1 MYPATVPEQSAIGSV
16 ERRLETVLP
25 WAAGLLLAA
34 PVLVAFYPPMTDLPF
49 HEAAI
54 GLLRNRGDYTMEPPG
69 LYLLNLGKTNQLFHM
84 LGWLLSYVVST
95 RWAVKLVVAATV
107 VGLPVTAA
115 RFARHLGAS
124 PLASL
129 VVAPMGLGWLFSFG
143 FIANLVGLD
152 ALLFALPL
160 VDRLAADPT
169 PRRALA
175 ALGAVLLLYFAHL
188 AMMIAFAG
196 VALGLALVR
205 PWSWRRT
212 PWTLS
217 AFGACCA
224 AVLGHV
230 VWTAHLETP
239 MLSIVPLRFDP
250 LLRKIQSVP
259 AMILRTTALPRFSVF
274 GLCLVAMVSF
284 LWLRTRERRE
294 SAEATVKDEAGL
306 ARWRARAVVIR
317 WELVA
322 LAAFAAYL
330 AFPVSMRNGAI
341 LVYQRW
347 FQPAFAVA
355 VVAAAP
361 RDLWAPRAR
370 IALLTALALPVATL
384 LAAWPPF
391 ADSDRAY
398 RDLESLIE
406 RIEPGSAVAK
416 MDFFPGDSARNYML
430 VNADGRILAE
440 RGGRLVYAFTD
451 SPISPVVLEPT
462 YQWNESLVRT
472 NLDSWQFMP
481 RHDLRLYKYVLLR
494 SRDPSLAPL
503 VTYAIAAE
511 AEPVAQAGEWVLYR
525 SKLPVVPIA
534 SREPAM
540 ESPTP
545 DTIGDRV
552 GALRRA
558 LGWPQRPMGAAR

>member
-1 MYPATVPEQSAIGSV
+1 VIGPV
-16 ERRLETVLP
+16 ERRLETALP

-34 PVLVAFYPPMTDLPF
+34 PVLVAYYPPMTDLPF

-54 GLLRNRGDYTMEPPG
+54 GLLRHHGDPLLEPPG
-69 LYLLNLGKTNQLFHM
+69 LYLLNLGTANQLFHI

-95 RWAVKLVVAATV
+95 RWAVKLLVAATV
-107 VGLPVTAA
+107 VALPVTAA

-129 VVAPMGLGWLFSFG
+129 LVAPMGIGWLFSCG
-143 FIANLVGLD
+143 FIANLMGLD

-160 VDRLAADPT
+160 ADRLAAGPT

-175 ALGAVLLLYFAHL
+175 GVAAVLLLYFAHL

-196 VALGLALVR
+196 VVLGLALVR

-217 AFGACCA
+217 VFGAGCA
-224 AVLGHV
+224 AVLGAV
-230 VWTAHLETP
+230 LLSAHLRTP

-250 LLRKIQSVP
+250 LLRKLQSVP

-274 GLCLVAMVSF
+274 ALCVVTLASF
-284 LWLRTRERRE
+284 FWLRARERRE
-294 SAEATVKDEAGL
+294 SAEVSVTHEGGL
-306 ARWRARAVVIR
+306 GRWQARVVAIR

-322 LAAFAAYL
+322 LAGFAAYL
-330 AFPVSMRNGAI
+330 AFPLTMRNGVM

-347 FQPAFAVA
+347 FQPAFAILA
-355 VVAAAP
+355 VAAAP
-361 RDLWAPRAR
+361 RTLWAPRAR
-370 IALLTALALPVATL
+370 IALLTALTVPVATL

-398 RDLESLIE
+398 RDLETLVDQV
-406 RIEPGSAVAK
+406 EPGSAVAK
-416 MDFFPGDSARNYML
+416 LDFLPEDQQQNYLL

-451 SPISPVVLEPT
+451 SPNSPVLLAPR
-462 YQWNESLVRT
+462 YQWNESLLRT
-472 NLDSWQFMP
+472 NLNSWWFMP
-481 RHDLRLYKYVLLR
+481 QHDLRLYKYALFR
-494 SRDPSLAPL
+494 TRDPFLASL
-503 VTYAIAAE
+503 VTFALSAE
-511 AEPVAQAGEWVLYR
+511 AEPIAEAGEWVLYR
-525 SKLPVVPIA
+525 SKLPVVPPA
-534 SREPAM
+534 SPEPAM
-540 ESPTP
+540 EDPRP
-545 DTIGDRV
+545 DTIGARIA
-552 GALRRA
+552 ALRKA
-558 LGWPQRPMGAAR
+558 LGQHPIGDAPYP